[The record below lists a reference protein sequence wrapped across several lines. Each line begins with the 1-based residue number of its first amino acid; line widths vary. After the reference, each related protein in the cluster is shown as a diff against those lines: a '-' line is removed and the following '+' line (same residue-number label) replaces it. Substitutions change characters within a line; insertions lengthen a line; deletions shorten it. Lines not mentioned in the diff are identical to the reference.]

1 MDAPTGFSRLQIS
14 LHWVIAFLILGQ
26 FLFRE
31 RIVKVVDALAQGGTT
46 DITQALPHVIGGTA
60 ILALVIWRLV
70 VRWRRGAPA
79 LPPEGN
85 MVLDLIAKATHWLMY
100 LLMLLIPVSGMAAWF
115 GGVEA
120 AADAHRAMFLSLAA
134 LVALHVLGAVYHQWI
149 KKDGLIRRMMKAG

>member
-1 MDAPTGFSRLQIS
+1 
-14 LHWVIAFLILGQ
+14 
-26 FLFRE
+26 
-31 RIVKVVDALAQGGTT
+31 
-46 DITQALPHVIGGTA
+46 
-60 ILALVIWRLV
+60 
-70 VRWRRGAPA
+70 
-79 LPPEGN
+79 